1 VTRARRL
8 GLAATVAVVCA
19 GVVATT
25 LQAAPDGKRRQSP
38 QTLEKDFD
46 IVTLADGLEQPSGL
60 DYLPDGTLLVT
71 EKAGKLWAIEP
82 DGDRKLVL
90 DITAHVSTPRERGLN
105 GVAVD
110 ADFANTRRVYLLY
123 AFKVNDGPG
132 AQAMRLTSIGL
143 NPDHTVINPG
153 SPERVILGKDAG
165 PGEGC
170 PPISKKRDCPPS
182 INSTHQGGTIISAPD
197 GTLWVGFGDSNLP
210 SNPGAQTF
218 RTFDPDST
226 SGKILHIDPSGN
238 GLGDHPFCRKVKNLA
253 QTCTKVFAT
262 GFRNPFRFTIG
273 PNGRPVVGDVGWNA
287 QEEIDLVR
295 PGRNYGWPCF
305 EGKLKTQ
312 FYSDMAR
319 CRALYRKAKKEDVA
333 APVYSYKNP
342 PGMGAN
348 GAAVIVGPHNSGG
361 SYPAHL
367 TGGFFYGDY
376 AKGFI
381 GVIKIKKGRSKTF
394 PLVTGVG
401 PVGFDTA
408 PDGNV
413 AFTDF
418 ITGAVRKL
426 VYSPNN
432 KAPTAK
438 IFASPTSGPGP
449 NMLVNFSALDSTD
462 PDGDPLQYDWDFD
475 DGSPHDTSGGSVSH
489 VYTANGEYN
498 AKLTITD
505 DNGAIGQAQV
515 KILVGNTRPQASV
528 ISPSAATLS
537 QAGAPVTL
545 EATGTDA
552 EDGVLPPSA
561 FTWKVELF
569 HKQHVHPLGNF
580 TGSPAAFEAARDHDS
595 DSHYEVT
602 LTVTDS
608 GGASVQLPPVTVNPQ
623 VAPLKILSRPRGV
636 ELSYAGREVKTS
648 KKVMAAVGFA
658 ANLAAPAEIKIGGTT
673 YNFDRWSQGGR
684 RVQIYTVPA
693 RKSTIRAIYK
703 KDK

>member
-8 GLAATVAVVCA
+8 AVAATVAVVSA
-19 GVVATT
+19 GMVAAT
-25 LQAAPDGKRRQSP
+25 LQAAPDGKRRQNA
-38 QTLEKDFD
+38 QVLEKDFD
-46 IVTLADGLEQPSGL
+46 IVTIAKDLDQPSGL
-60 DYLPDGTLLVT
+60 DFLPDGTLLVT
-71 EKAGKLWAIEP
+71 EKAGKVWAFEP
-82 DGDRKLVL
+82 DGDRELVVDL
-90 DITAHVSTPRERGLN
+90 TAQVSTARERGLN
-105 GVAVD
+105 GIAVSH
-110 ADFANTRRVYLLY
+110 DFANDRRVYLSY

-132 AQAMRLTSIGL
+132 PQAMRLSYIKL
-143 NPDHTVINPG
+143 NPDHTVENPA
-153 SPERVILGKDAG
+153 SPETVILGKDAA

-170 PPISKKRDCPPS
+170 PPISKRRDCPPS
-182 INSTHQGGTIISAPD
+182 INSTHQGGTVISASD
-197 GTLWVGFGDSNLP
+197 GTLWVSYGDSNLP
-210 SNPGAQTF
+210 SNPGVQTF
-218 RTFDPDST
+218 RTFDDDST
-226 SGKILHIDPSGN
+226 AGKILHIDASGN
-238 GLGDHPFCRKVKNLA
+238 GLPNHPFCKKTKDLTR
-253 QTCTKVFAT
+253 TCTKVFAT
-262 GFRNPFRFTIG
+262 GFRNPFRFSLG

-287 QEEIDLVR
+287 QEEIDLVK
-295 PGRNYGWPCF
+295 PGKNYGWPCF
-305 EGKLKTQ
+305 EGTLKTQ
-312 FYSDMAR
+312 FYSSLAR
-319 CRALYRKAKKEDVA
+319 CKTLYRKGKAAGLA
-333 APVYSYKNP
+333 APAHTYKNP

-348 GAAVIVGPHNSGG
+348 GAAVIVGPQNVGG
-361 SYPAHL
+361 SYPATL

-376 AKGFI
+376 AKAFI
-381 GVIKIKKGRSKTF
+381 GVIKLKKGKAKTT
-394 PLVTGVG
+394 PLVTGVA
-401 PVGFDTA
+401 PVGFDLA
-408 PDGNV
+408 PDGNL

-438 IFASPTSGPGP
+438 VFASPTSGPGP

-462 PDGDPLQYDWDFD
+462 PDGDPLSYDWDFD

-505 DNGAIGQAQV
+505 NDGATGQAQV

-528 ISPSAATLS
+528 VSPNAGTLS

-545 EATGTDA
+545 EASGTDA

-561 FTWKVELF
+561 FSWRVELF

-580 TGSPAAFEAARDHDS
+580 TGSPATFEAVRDHDS

-608 GGASVQLPPVTVNPQ
+608 GGASVQLPPVAVNPQ

-636 ELSYAGREVKTS
+636 ELSYAGREVKAP
-648 KKVMAAVGFA
+648 KKLMAAVGFA

-693 RKSTIRAIYK
+693 TKSTIRAIYK